1 LKEIFIITN
10 NSKGAMIAKVFSA
23 NVIGVNGYEVTVE
36 TAMGGGLPG
45 LTIVGLPDTA
55 VKESRDRIKY
65 AIKNSGFSFPTQRL
79 LINLAPADTK
89 KEGTS
94 FDLPI
99 ALSILACE
107 GIIDN
112 ERMADTIFCGELS
125 LDGKLKPIRGTL
137 PIAMSVRG
145 IGKKRLVMPVHNIK
159 EASVIR
165 DIELCP
171 AADLKQVVSFL
182 NGTVDLMAEHADVKD
197 LLCRNSR
204 YRFDFSDVKGQEH
217 AKRGLEVAAA
227 GGHNVIFIGPPGSG
241 KSMLAKRLPT
251 ILSALTVEE
260 SLETSKIHSVAGLLS
275 AGRGL
280 VGTRPFRAPH
290 HTISDAALVGGGTNP
305 APGEISLA
313 HNGVLFL
320 DELPEFK
327 KNVLEVLRQPLEDG
341 EVTISRVAG
350 TLTYPSKFMLVA
362 AMNPCKCGHFTDP
375 KRECHCTPLQIQHYL
390 SKISGPLL
398 DRIDIHLEVP
408 RLNIERLT
416 EKRRGEPS
424 EAIRERVDKA
434 RGIQR
439 IRYKTGLRYN
449 AHLEPKDM
457 EKHCMMDR
465 ESGELL
471 KLAILELGLSA
482 RAYDKIL
489 KVSRTIA
496 DLDAKDIIESHHVS
510 EAISYRSL
518 DRNLWG

>member
-1 LKEIFIITN
+1 
-10 NSKGAMIAKVFSA
+10 MIAKVFSA

-204 YRFDFSDVKGQEH
+204 YRFDFSDVNGQEH

-227 GGHNVIFIGPPGSG
+227 GGHNVIFICQ
-241 KSMLAKRLPT
+241 
-251 ILSALTVEE
+251 I
-260 SLETSKIHSVAGLLS
+260 
-275 AGRGL
+275 GR
-280 VGTRPFRAPH
+280 
-290 HTISDAALVGGGTNP
+290 
-305 APGEISLA
+305 A
-313 HNGVLFL
+313 HV
-320 DELPEFK
+320 
-327 KNVLEVLRQPLEDG
+327 
-341 EVTISRVAG
+341 
-350 TLTYPSKFMLVA
+350 
-362 AMNPCKCGHFTDP
+362 
-375 KRECHCTPLQIQHYL
+375 
-390 SKISGPLL
+390 
-398 DRIDIHLEVP
+398 
-408 RLNIERLT
+408 
-416 EKRRGEPS
+416 
-424 EAIRERVDKA
+424 
-434 RGIQR
+434 
-439 IRYKTGLRYN
+439 
-449 AHLEPKDM
+449 
-457 EKHCMMDR
+457 
-465 ESGELL
+465 
-471 KLAILELGLSA
+471 
-482 RAYDKIL
+482 
-489 KVSRTIA
+489 
-496 DLDAKDIIESHHVS
+496 
-510 EAISYRSL
+510 
-518 DRNLWG
+518 